1 MVLQLL
7 STTVKKPAK
16 RMLPVILEGRE
27 ATSNDRFTEAIRIRR
42 RSGIVKGC
50 PKLPRNPTVCYCT
63 KYEGTAQ
70 RAVDRES
77 QRVAPRFAI
86 DALQS
91 IGTAGHGHINFRGTY
106 RFPID
111 RYAARLL
118 PPAA

>member
-1 MVLQLL
+1 VRRPR
-7 STTVKKPAK
+7 TTGLRKQFESA
-16 RMLPVILEGRE
+16 EGRVLLRVVRNYRE
-27 ATSNDRFTEAIRIRR
+27 I
-42 RSGIVKGC
+42 
-50 PKLPRNPTVCYCT
+50 LPVCYCT